1 MMFVKLNGRYDLI
14 IIHFQLSPQFGHGDQ
29 IGRQTSYCL
38 VGKKRVDN
46 PGGNPEVQTSLQN
59 NVPEENVKSQEGND
73 ANA

>member
-1 MMFVKLNGRYDLI
+1 MFVKLNNYYELI
-14 IIHFQLSPQFGHGDQ
+14 IIRFQLFLQFGHGDQ
-29 IGRQTSYCL
+29 TGCQTSYCV

-59 NVPEENVKSQEGND
+59 DVQEENVISQVGNN